1 MHPTRSCGENDCIY
15 HKILRSESRKLKNTY
30 NLSGE
35 YGIGYTS
42 KGEEFWFDLEDYD
55 KVNNYCWYKD
65 EMGYVRTNT
74 YNYENNSRSYL
85 FLHNLIMNIK
95 PNMDVIPDHIGGIDT
110 IHDNRKLN
118 LRLSDRSKNNMNTL
132 IRKDNTSVV
141 KGVNWSNRP
150 KGWRARIQVNKK
162 RIDLGVYD
170 SLEEATRVRK
180 EAEEKYFGEHSYDKS
195 RELYKRSI

>member
-1 MHPTRSCGENDCIY
+1 M
-15 HKILRSESRKLKNTY
+15 RSESRKLKNTY

-132 IRKDNTSVV
+132 IRKDNTSGV

-150 KGWRARIQVNKK
+150 EGWRARIQVNKK

-180 EAEEKYFGEHSYDKS
+180 EAEEKYFGKHSYDKS

>member
-1 MHPTRSCGENDCIY
+1 MEGEVIIIRKDLTNKQFGYLRVLRFDEDRSDSKHKFWICECKCKRQKSISYSALTSKIHPTRSCGENDCIY
-15 HKILRSESRKLKNTY
+15 HKMLRSESRKLKNTY

-110 IHDNRKLN
+110 IHDNRQLN
-118 LRLSDRSKNNMNTL
+118 LRLSDRSNNNMNT
-132 IRKDNTSVV
+132 
-141 KGVNWSNRP
+141 
-150 KGWRARIQVNKK
+150 
-162 RIDLGVYD
+162 
-170 SLEEATRVRK
+170 
-180 EAEEKYFGEHSYDKS
+180 
-195 RELYKRSI
+195 